1 MNIEQ
6 VIIRIKNNYKQA
18 DEELR
23 RKLKEDLLRLSID
36 IRNERPTTT
45 VITDE

>member
-36 IRNERPTTT
+36 IRNERPVTT